1 MGRDE
6 SELTSLTEYD
16 EAEILKCLAQY
27 SKHRTLSP
35 DEGRRLSDMELY
47 LTITTSGQLKS
58 IVLGN
63 INYITKSY
71 RALKHGMYNADALRN
86 ELLDILNLSD
96 IEVKSSK

>member
-1 MGRDE
+1 
-6 SELTSLTEYD
+6 
-16 EAEILKCLAQY
+16 
-27 SKHRTLSP
+27 
-35 DEGRRLSDMELY
+35 MELY
-47 LTITTSGQLKS
+47 LT

>member
-1 MGRDE
+1 
-6 SELTSLTEYD
+6 
-16 EAEILKCLAQY
+16 
-27 SKHRTLSP
+27 
-35 DEGRRLSDMELY
+35 MELY

-96 IEVKSSK
+96 IEVKSSNSGKTQRRNVDSTPFVRQVW